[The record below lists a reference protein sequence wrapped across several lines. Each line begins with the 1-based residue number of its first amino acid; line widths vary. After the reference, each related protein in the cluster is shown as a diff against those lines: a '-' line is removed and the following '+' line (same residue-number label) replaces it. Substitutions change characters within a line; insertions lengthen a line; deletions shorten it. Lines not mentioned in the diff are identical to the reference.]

1 MRLLLSP
8 LLAVALVG
16 CGSSDTPTTVPSAP
30 PASDPGAAI
39 DTDALVAA
47 GAAKDGQLVRVKG
60 FFLASGRRAQLCSVV
75 LESYPPQCGGG
86 TVAISGEV
94 PADVLGA
101 LEKTSDPALAQATWG
116 WVEATG
122 TFHLAGDGG
131 GPTIALSSIRIA
143 AP

>member
-1 MRLLLSP
+1 MRLLLP
-8 LLAVALVG
+8 AVLAVTLIG
-16 CGSSDTPTTVPSAP
+16 CGSSGAPTTVPSAP
-30 PASDPGAAI
+30 PSSDPGAAI

-47 GAAKDGQLVRVKG
+47 AAAKDGQIVRVKG
-60 FFLASGRRAQLCSVV
+60 FFLASGGRARLCSVV
-75 LESYPPQCGGG
+75 LESYPPQCGGR
-86 TVAISGEV
+86 TVAVSGEV

-101 LEKTSDPALAQATWG
+101 LEKTTDPALAQATWG

>member
-1 MRLLLSP
+1 MRLLLSAV
-8 LLAVALVG
+8 LAVTLAG
-16 CGSSDTPTTVPSAP
+16 CGPSGAPTTAPSAP

-39 DTDALVAA
+39 DTDALVAGA
-47 GAAKDGQLVRVKG
+47 AAKDGEIVRVKG
-60 FFLASGRRAQLCSVV
+60 FFLASGGRARLCSVV

-101 LEKTSDPALAQATWG
+101 LEKSTDPALAQATWG